1 MTPVDVVVSCL
12 QLLNLCDLDVGAIVR
27 LELRTDFACVRSPHD
42 RANRCSGD
50 EVEGSFLV
58 RCDQAASRDTLAH
71 FLAGERSIGVAP
83 DGCSQ
88 LGRVLRL
95 KAA

>member
-1 MTPVDVVVSCL
+1 
-12 QLLNLCDLDVGAIVR
+12 
-27 LELRTDFACVRSPHD
+27 
-42 RANRCSGD
+42 
-50 EVEGSFLV
+50 V